1 MKNMWVA
8 AGFVFALLS
17 SSVAFADGPATLP
30 DGPVAGPPGYTC
42 TALGGRVTCVKT
54 QQR

>member
-1 MKNMWVA
+1 MKSVWIA
-8 AGFVFALLS
+8 SAFVLALLTS
-17 SSVAFADGPATLP
+17 PIALADGPATLP